1 MIYWTTGR
9 LPLLCNAYYNTLY
22 MVGLFTV
29 TVKFNCSIHPHK
41 AVISHVEQKQVL
53 TNVLLCRPRRALI
66 TVNI

>member
-29 TVKFNCSIHPHK
+29 TVKFNCFIHPLK

-53 TNVLLCRPRRALI
+53 TNVLLWRPRRALI
-66 TVNI
+66 TVDI